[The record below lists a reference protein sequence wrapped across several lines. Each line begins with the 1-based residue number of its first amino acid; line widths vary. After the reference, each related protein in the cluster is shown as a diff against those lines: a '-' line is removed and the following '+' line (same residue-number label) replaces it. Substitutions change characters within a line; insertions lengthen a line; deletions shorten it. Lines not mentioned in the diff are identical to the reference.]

1 MPALVRGGMEV
12 VVSISEDPAMK
23 PVVRLILQAA
33 ACRANVLLVGESGV
47 GKAFL
52 ARRMHESSPFGT
64 GTFHTLFCMPN
75 DEGVGDLT
83 GKLEALESESGTVYV
98 RGIDLLISVGQR
110 RLLAYLDG
118 REGRTRNGNG
128 SGWVLNRLIFSS
140 HRDLRQEAL
149 KGRYLSQLYL
159 RASVITVDIP
169 PLRQRGND
177 IVTLAKYFVD
187 LYSHREC
194 KDIGGL
200 SDDAQFFLMR
210 HAWEGNIHEL
220 KNAMNRAVVLADE
233 GQLLDTGLLKD
244 VLTEVTV

>member
-1 MPALVRGGMEV
+1 
-12 VVSISEDPAMK
+12 MK

-52 ARRMHESSPFGT
+52 ARRMHDSSPFASGS
-64 GTFHTLFCMPN
+64 FHTLFCMPD
-75 DEGVGDLT
+75 DEGAGDLVRR
-83 GKLEALESESGTVYV
+83 LEALESECGTVYV
-98 RGIDLLISVGQR
+98 RGIDLLGSVGQMR
-110 RLLAYLDG
+110 FLAYLDG

-128 SGWVLNRLIFSS
+128 SGWVSNRLIFSS

-149 KGRYLSQLYL
+149 RGRYLSQLYL
-159 RASVITVDIP
+159 RASVITVDVP
-169 PLRQRGND
+169 PLRRRGND

-200 SDDAQFFLMR
+200 SDDAQFFLT
-210 HAWEGNIHEL
+210 HQVWEGNIHEL

-233 GQLLDTGLLKD
+233 GQLLDSDLLEG
-244 VLTEVTV
+244 VLTDAAV